1 MSIQALI
8 DTLDRLNDLHV
19 ELLQVA
25 EMKKQAVIHNRYE
38 DITAALTKESRLLK
52 SVKELEEQC
61 YQEGQAFIAGKGIK
75 SKLRLTISEISRLVF
90 EPEEKARLIEVQR
103 ELTSNLEEL
112 KRVNSHIQDLI
123 QQSLSY
129 IDFSLNLM
137 VGAMDDEATYSHPEQ
152 HSRGIQ
158 RSGLFDTRA

>member
-1 MSIQALI
+1 MPIQTLI
-8 DTLDRLNDLHV
+8 ETLSRLNELHK

-25 EMKKQAVIHNRYE
+25 EHKKQAVIHNRYE

-52 SVKELEEQC
+52 SVKEYEEKV
-61 YQEGQAFIAGKGIK
+61 YEEGQAFIAEKGIK
-75 SKLRLTISEISRLVF
+75 SKLKLTISEISRLVF
-90 EPEEKARLIEVQR
+90 EPEEKAKLLEVQR
-103 ELTSNLEEL
+103 DLTFHLTEL
-112 KRVNSHIQDLI
+112 KRVNTHIQELI

-137 VGAMDDEATYSHPEQ
+137 VGAMDEEATYSRPEQ
-152 HSRGIQ
+152 STRGIQ